1 MNPRRNPRC
10 RVEVLLSLDALM
22 IDWLRYLLMMFYAPV
37 RGMRGMR
44 DRGSL
49 APVAVIAFLGQ
60 LAYAV
65 VTKKFAGLP
74 TIGSGGS
81 TYTELFD
88 AAKYVVL
95 IAIVL
100 VPILTLI
107 ANLFERR
114 GSFRVVITQEY
125 ASVAATMFYVLT
137 AANVFSLLIAALLHY
152 TGAQAQQVA
161 SMIQHADQTR
171 AMLPS
176 DPQFQEAAD
185 QLFSNP
191 ALLALQ
197 LFALP
202 RLLFLGIG
210 IELGVKDAFR
220 MSGIRAFAVTFFGSL
235 AAVFVIPIFEVL
247 ISSLPRS
254 PFLLFILF
262 ILLRGYFSDILGS
275 HRAKAA
281 FKQNLESATLNPAD
295 ASAHYNLGLI
305 HQSRGEFDQA
315 RQRFERAL
323 EIDPEEID
331 ASYQLGRIARQ
342 QKRYADAIQNFEH
355 VVMRNQT
362 HSQHEVWRE
371 VAATYIAAGQF
382 EDART
387 ALDQFLE
394 HRPSDPEGLY
404 LMGRAHAGLGHKREA
419 TSLMQACIEAV
430 KTAPAYKY
438 RASKRWLNE
447 AQQFIKSSQ

>member
-1 MNPRRNPRC
+1 M
-10 RVEVLLSLDALM
+10 
-22 IDWLRYLLMMFYAPV
+22 DWLRYLLMIFYAPV

-49 APVAVIAFLGQ
+49 APVVLIAFLTQAAYSFVTERYAGTAGRTGLFSDLF
-60 LAYAV
+60 LAAM
-65 VTKKFAGLP
+65 T
-74 TIGSGGS
+74 
-81 TYTELFD
+81 
-88 AAKYVVL
+88 VVL
-95 IAIVL
+95 VAVVL
-100 VPILTLI
+100 VPILTLV
-107 ANLFERR
+107 ANMFERR

-125 ASVAATMFYVLT
+125 APVAATMFYVLA
-137 AANVFSLLIAALLHY
+137 AANILSILIAALLHY
-152 TGAQAQQVA
+152 SGIQSQFVA
-161 SMIQHADQTR
+161 
-171 AMLPS
+171 AMLQQG
-176 DPQFQEAAD
+176 DEMRTAVRDNPQ
-185 QLFSNP
+185 
-191 ALLALQ
+191 LALQ
-197 LFALP
+197 MEQLLNDPGLLYQALFGIP
-202 RLLFLGIG
+202 KMFLFGAG
-210 IELGVKDAFR
+210 MVLGVKDAFR
-220 MSGIRAFAVTFFGSL
+220 MSAVRAFAVTVIACFGSAL
-235 AAVFVIPIFEVL
+235 VLPIAGRLFSGVFG
-247 ISSLPRS
+247 S
-254 PFLLFILF
+254 PFLLFLLF
-262 ILLRGYFSDILGS
+262 LLLRGYFSDIMGS

-281 FKQNLESATLNPAD
+281 FRQNLETATLNPAD

-305 HQSRGEFDQA
+305 HQGRGELDEA
-315 RQRFERAL
+315 RSRFERAL
-323 EIDPEEID
+323 EIDAEEID
-331 ASYQLGRIARQ
+331 ASYQLGRIAQQ
-342 QKRYADAIQNFEH
+342 QKRYADAIQNFEQ
-355 VVMRNQT
+355 VVARNPA

>member
-1 MNPRRNPRC
+1 M
-10 RVEVLLSLDALM
+10 M
-22 IDWLRYLLMMFYAPV
+22 DWLRYLLMIFYAPV

-49 APVAVIAFLGQ
+49 APVVLIAFLSQFAYSFVTERYSGTAGRTGIFSDVF
-60 LAYAV
+60 LAAM
-65 VTKKFAGLP
+65 T
-74 TIGSGGS
+74 
-81 TYTELFD
+81 
-88 AAKYVVL
+88 VVL
-95 IAIVL
+95 VAVVL
-100 VPILTLI
+100 VPILTLV
-107 ANLFERR
+107 ANMFERR

-125 ASVAATMFYVLT
+125 AAVAATMFYVLT
-137 AANVFSLLIAALLHY
+137 AANILCILIAALMHY
-152 TGAQAQQVA
+152 SGIQSQFVGA
-161 SMIQHADQTR
+161 MIQQGDEMR
-171 AMLPS
+171 AAVRDNPQLASQMNQLLNDPGLLYQALFGLPKLV
-176 DPQFQEAAD
+176 
-185 QLFSNP
+185 LFGVGMV
-191 ALLALQ
+191 
-197 LFALP
+197 F
-202 RLLFLGIG
+202 
-210 IELGVKDAFR
+210 GVKDAFR
-220 MSGIRAFAVTFFGSL
+220 MSAVRAFAVTVIACFGSTL
-235 AAVFVIPIFEVL
+235 VLPIAARLFSGVFG
-247 ISSLPRS
+247 S
-254 PFLLFILF
+254 PFLLFLLF
-262 ILLRGYFSDILGS
+262 MLLRGYFSDIMGS

-305 HQSRGEFDQA
+305 HQSRGELDEA
-315 RQRFERAL
+315 RARFERAL
-323 EIDPEEID
+323 EIDAEEID

-342 QKRYADAIQNFEH
+342 QKRYADAIQNFEQ
-355 VVMRNQT
+355 VVARNPA

>member
-1 MNPRRNPRC
+1 
-10 RVEVLLSLDALM
+10 M
-22 IDWLRYLLMMFYAPV
+22 IDWLRFLLMIFYAPS
-37 RGMRGMR
+37 RGLRGMR

-49 APVAVIAFLGQ
+49 APVAFIAFLSQ
-60 LAYAV
+60 VAFVLV
-65 VTKKFAGLP
+65 IRKF
-74 TIGSGGS
+74 SGIPSSGWGDS
-81 TYTELFD
+81 IVREVFN
-88 AAKYVVL
+88 AAIFVVL
-95 IAIVL
+95 VGVIV
-100 VPILTLI
+100 VPILTLV
-107 ANLFERR
+107 ANTIERK

-125 ASVAATMFYVLT
+125 APVAATMFYVLT
-137 AANVFSLLIAALLHY
+137 AANVWATVIAALLY
-152 TGAQAQQVA
+152 YSGIQDQQIA
-161 SMIQHADQTR
+161 SMMQHADQTR
-171 AMLPS
+171 AMFP
-176 DPQFQEAAD
+176 DTPQFAAAAE
-185 QLFSNP
+185 QLKNP
-191 ALLALQ
+191 VAISQSLFLMPKLG
-197 LFALP
+197 LFAIGM
-202 RLLFLGIG
+202 LF
-210 IELGVKDAFR
+210 GVKDAFR
-220 MSGIRAFAVTFFGSL
+220 TSAVRAFAITVVSVIAAIFVTPIAVRLFSGVFG
-235 AAVFVIPIFEVL
+235 
-247 ISSLPRS
+247 S
-254 PFLLFILF
+254 PFLLFLVF
-262 ILLRGYFSDILGS
+262 MLLRGYFSDIMGT

-305 HQSRGEFDQA
+305 HQSRGELDEA

-323 EIDPEEID
+323 EIDAEEID

-342 QKRYADAIQNFEH
+342 QKRYADAIQNFEQ
-355 VVMRNQT
+355 VVARNPA
-362 HSQHEVWRE
+362 HSQHEIWRE

-387 ALDQFLE
+387 ALEQFLE

>member
-1 MNPRRNPRC
+1 MF
-10 RVEVLLSLDALM
+10 
-22 IDWLRYLLMMFYAPV
+22 DWLRFLLMTFYAPV

-49 APVAVIAFLGQ
+49 APVVLIAFAGQ
-60 LAYAV
+60 FAFGYVA
-65 VTKKFAGLP
+65 KKFAGAA
-74 TIGSGGS
+74 GYGVVW
-81 TYTELFD
+81 ELFHT
-88 AAKYVVL
+88 AKIIAIV
-95 IAIVL
+95 AIVL
-100 VPILTLI
+100 VPILTLV
-107 ANLFERR
+107 ANMFERR
-114 GSFRVVITQEY
+114 GSFRVVLTQEY
-125 ASVAATMFYVLT
+125 APLAASLFYVLT
-137 AANVFSLLIAALLHY
+137 AANLLGLLIATLMHY
-152 TGAQAQQVA
+152 SGVQAQTVA
-161 SMIQHADQTR
+161 NLLQAYQNPEIAPGFTQSGPLAEDFKNPVFLAYRLFQTFQLGLFGLGMIVAVRET
-171 AMLPS
+171 
-176 DPQFQEAAD
+176 
-185 QLFSNP
+185 
-191 ALLALQ
+191 
-197 LFALP
+197 
-202 RLLFLGIG
+202 
-210 IELGVKDAFR
+210 FR
-220 MSGIRAFAVTFFGSL
+220 MSAVRAFGVT
-235 AAVFVIPIFEVL
+235 L
-247 ISSLPRS
+247 ISCFGAQFVAPIAFHLFSGVAGS
-254 PFLLFILF
+254 PFLLFFLF
-262 ILLRGYFSDILGS
+262 LLLRGYFTDIMGS
-275 HRAKAA
+275 HRARAA
-281 FKQNLESATLNPAD
+281 FRQNLESATLNPAD

-305 HQSRGEFDQA
+305 HQSRGELDQA

-323 EIDPEEID
+323 EIDQEEID

-342 QKRYADAIQNFEH
+342 QKRYADAIQHFEQ
-355 VVMRNQT
+355 VVARNQA

>member
-1 MNPRRNPRC
+1 
-10 RVEVLLSLDALM
+10 M
-22 IDWLRYLLMMFYAPV
+22 IDWLRYLLMIFYAPV

-49 APVAVIAFLGQ
+49 APVALMAFLSQ
-60 LAYAV
+60 AAFNFV
-65 VTKKFAGLP
+65 MEKFVAAEVPGGLFSD
-74 TIGSGGS
+74 I
-81 TYTELFD
+81 FR
-88 AAKYVVL
+88 AAKVVAFV
-95 IAIVL
+95 AIIV

-107 ANLFERR
+107 ANTLDRR

-125 ASVAATMFYVLT
+125 APLAASLFYALT
-137 AANVFSLLIAALLHY
+137 AANIFTILIATFLHY
-152 TGAQAQQVA
+152 TGIQAQYVA
-161 SMIQHADQTR
+161 FAIQNADQVR
-171 AMLPS
+171 NKLPPGAQYDEMVTNPILITYNLFKS
-176 DPQFQEAAD
+176 FQLI
-185 QLFSNP
+185 LFG
-191 ALLALQ
+191 AGAI
-197 LFALP
+197 
-202 RLLFLGIG
+202 IG
-210 IELGVKDAFR
+210 VRDTFR
-220 MSGIRAFAVTFFGSL
+220 MTAMRAFAVTVIGGLASQLFMPVVFHLFSGIFG
-235 AAVFVIPIFEVL
+235 
-247 ISSLPRS
+247 S
-254 PFLLFILF
+254 PFLL
-262 ILLRGYFSDILGS
+262 ILLFFLVRGYFVDIMGS

-305 HQSRGEFDQA
+305 HQSRGELDEA
-315 RQRFERAL
+315 KARFERAL

-331 ASYQLGRIARQ
+331 AAYQLGRIARQ
-342 QKRYADAIQNFEH
+342 QKRYGDAIQNFEH
-355 VVMRNQT
+355 VVTRNPA

-371 VAATYIAAGQF
+371 VAATYIAAEQF

-438 RASKRWLNE
+438 RSSKRWLNE

>member
-1 MNPRRNPRC
+1 
-10 RVEVLLSLDALM
+10 M
-22 IDWLRYLLMMFYAPV
+22 IDWLRFLLMIFYAPV

-60 LAYAV
+60 LAYSV
-65 VTKKFAGLP
+65 VTKKFAGIP
-74 TIGSGGS
+74 TIGSGGGI
-81 TYTELFD
+81 YPELFE
-88 AAKYVVL
+88 AAKFVVL
-95 IAIVL
+95 VAVVL
-100 VPILTLI
+100 VPILTLT
-107 ANLFERR
+107 ANMFERR

-125 ASVAATMFYVLT
+125 APVAATMFYVLT
-137 AANVFSLLIAALLHY
+137 AANIFTILIAAVLHY
-152 TGAQAQQVA
+152 SGAQELQVA
-161 SMIQHADQTR
+161 SMIQHQDQTR
-171 AMLPS
+171 GMLPA
-176 DPQFQEAAD
+176 DPQFQAAAD

-191 ALLALQ
+191 ALLAVQ
-197 LFALP
+197 LFLMP
-202 RLLFLGIG
+202 RLAIFGAGIV
-210 IELGVKDAFR
+210 LGVKDAFR
-220 MSGIRAFAVTFFGSL
+220 MSVIRAFSVTVIS
-235 AAVFVIPIFEVL
+235 VFVSVVVGPIIEAL
-247 ISSLPRS
+247 LSGLPRS
-254 PFLLFILF
+254 PFLLFLLF
-262 ILLRGYFSDILGS
+262 ILVRGYFSDIIGS
-275 HRAKAA
+275 HRARAA

-295 ASAHYNLGLI
+295 SSAHYNLGLI
-305 HQSRGEFDQA
+305 HQSRGELDQA
-315 RQRFERAL
+315 RERFERAL
-323 EIDPEEID
+323 QIDAEEID

-342 QKRYADAIQNFEH
+342 QKRYGDAIQNFEQ
-355 VVMRNQT
+355 VVLRNPA

-404 LMGRAHAGLGHKREA
+404 LMGRAHAGLGHRREA

>member
-1 MNPRRNPRC
+1 M
-10 RVEVLLSLDALM
+10 L
-22 IDWLRYLLMMFYAPV
+22 DWLRFLLMIFYAPV

-49 APVAVIAFLGQ
+49 APVVLIAFAGQ
-60 LAYAV
+60 FAFGYV
-65 VTKKFAGLP
+65 VKKFAGA
-74 TIGSGGS
+74 
-81 TYTELFD
+81 TYGITWELFHT
-88 AAKYVVL
+88 AKIIAIV
-95 IAIVL
+95 AIVL
-100 VPILTLI
+100 VPILTLV
-107 ANLFERR
+107 ANMFERR
-114 GSFRVVITQEY
+114 GSFRVVLTQEY
-125 ASVAATMFYVLT
+125 APLAASLFYALT
-137 AANVFSLLIAALLHY
+137 AANLFSLLIAVFLHY
-152 TGAQAQQVA
+152 SGIQAQTV
-161 SMIQHADQTR
+161 
-171 AMLPS
+171 AMLLQAYQTPGAAP
-176 DPQFQEAAD
+176 DFTQTGPLAEQFK
-185 QLFSNP
+185 NP
-191 ALLALQ
+191 VFLAYSVFLMFQ
-197 LFALP
+197 RGL
-202 RLLFLGIG
+202 LGIG
-210 IELGVKDAFR
+210 MIVAVKDTFR
-220 MSGIRAFAVTFFGSL
+220 MSAARAFAVT
-235 AAVFVIPIFEVL
+235 L
-247 ISSLPRS
+247 ISIFAAQFVGPIAFHLFSGVAGS
-254 PFLLFILF
+254 PFLLFFLF
-262 ILLRGYFSDILGS
+262 MLLRGYFSDIMGG
-275 HRAKAA
+275 HRARAA

-305 HQSRGEFDQA
+305 HQSRGELDPA

-342 QKRYADAIQNFEH
+342 QKRYADAIQNFEQ
-355 VVMRNQT
+355 VVARNPA
-362 HSQHEVWRE
+362 HAQHEVWRE

>member
-1 MNPRRNPRC
+1 
-10 RVEVLLSLDALM
+10 M
-22 IDWLRYLLMMFYAPV
+22 IDWLRFLLMIFYAPL

-44 DRGSL
+44 DRASL
-49 APVAVIAFLGQ
+49 APVALIAFLSQ
-60 LAYAV
+60 AAYSF
-65 VTKKFAGLP
+65 VTERFAGMAGRTGVL
-74 TIGSGGS
+74 TD
-81 TYTELFD
+81 LFQ
-88 AAKYVVL
+88 AAMIVVL
-95 IAIVL
+95 VAVVL
-100 VPILTLI
+100 VPILTLV
-107 ANLFERR
+107 ANTFDRR

-125 ASVAATMFYVLT
+125 AAVAATMFYVLT
-137 AANVFSLLIAALLHY
+137 AANLLAIVIAALLHY
-152 TGAQAQQVA
+152 SGIQPHMVA
-161 SMIQHADQTR
+161 SMIQNADQTR
-171 AMLPS
+171 AMFA
-176 DPQFQEAAD
+176 DNPQLAAAAE
-185 QLFSNP
+185 QLFNDP
-191 ALLALQ
+191 ALISQQ
-197 LFALP
+197 LFIMPKL
-202 RLLFLGIG
+202 LLFFVGMV
-210 IELGVKDAFR
+210 LGVRDAFR
-220 MSGIRAFAVTFFGSL
+220 MSVARAFGVTVISCIGSIFVAPIAARLFSGVFG
-235 AAVFVIPIFEVL
+235 
-247 ISSLPRS
+247 S
-254 PFLLFILF
+254 PFLLFLVF
-262 ILLRGYFSDILGS
+262 MLLRGYFSDIMGS

-305 HQSRGEFDQA
+305 HQSRGELDAA
-315 RQRFERAL
+315 RERFERAL
-323 EIDPEEID
+323 QIDPEEID

-342 QKRYADAIQNFEH
+342 QKRYADAIQNFEQ
-355 VVMRNQT
+355 VVARNPA

>member
-1 MNPRRNPRC
+1 
-10 RVEVLLSLDALM
+10 M
-22 IDWLRYLLMMFYAPV
+22 IDWLRFLLMIFYAPL

-49 APVAVIAFLGQ
+49 APVALIAFLSQ
-60 LAYAV
+60 AAYSF
-65 VTKKFAGLP
+65 VTEKFAG
-74 TIGSGGS
+74 TTSRAGVISD
-81 TYTELFD
+81 LFQ
-88 AAKYVVL
+88 AAMIVVL
-95 IAIVL
+95 IAVVL
-100 VPILTLI
+100 VPILTLV
-107 ANLFERR
+107 ANTFDRR

-125 ASVAATMFYVLT
+125 APVAAPMFFVLT
-137 AANVFSLLIAALLHY
+137 AANVLAIVIAVLFHY
-152 TGAQAQQVA
+152 SGVQAQQVA
-161 SMIQHADQTR
+161 GMIEHADQTR
-171 AMLPS
+171 AMLP
-176 DPQFQEAAD
+176 DTPQFALAAE
-185 QLFSNP
+185 QLKDP
-191 ALLALQ
+191 AILAEN
-197 LFALP
+197 LFLMP
-202 RLLFLGIG
+202 KLLFFGIG
-210 IELGVKDAFR
+210 LILGVKDTFR
-220 MSGIRAFAVTFFGSL
+220 MSAVRAFAVTVISCFGSL
-235 AAVFVIPIFEVL
+235 FVAPIAVRLFSGVL
-247 ISSLPRS
+247 GS
-254 PFLLFILF
+254 PFLLFLLF
-262 ILLRGYFSDILGS
+262 MLLRGYFSDIMGS

-305 HQSRGEFDQA
+305 HQSRGELDLA
-315 RQRFERAL
+315 RERFERAL
-323 EIDPEEID
+323 EIDPEEVD

-342 QKRYADAIQNFEH
+342 QKRYADAIQNFEQ
-355 VVMRNQT
+355 VVARNEA
-362 HSQHEVWRE
+362 HSQYEIWRE

-382 EDART
+382 EDARN

>member
-1 MNPRRNPRC
+1 
-10 RVEVLLSLDALM
+10 M
-22 IDWLRYLLMMFYAPV
+22 IDWLRYLLMIFYAPV

-49 APVAVIAFLGQ
+49 APVALMAFLSQAAFNFLMEKFGITVGGGVFSDVFR
-60 LAYAV
+60 AGKVVAV
-65 VTKKFAGLP
+65 V
-74 TIGSGGS
+74 
-81 TYTELFD
+81 
-88 AAKYVVL
+88 
-95 IAIVL
+95 AIIL
-100 VPILTLI
+100 VPILTLV
-107 ANLFERR
+107 ANTFDRR

-125 ASVAATMFYVLT
+125 APLAATLLYVLT
-137 AANVFSLLIAALLHY
+137 AANIFAILIATFLHY
-152 TGAQAQQVA
+152 TGIQASYVA
-161 SMIQHADQTR
+161 YVVQHADEWR
-171 AMLPS
+171 GMFPPG
-176 DPQFQEAAD
+176 PQYDEELRNPVMVSYR
-185 QLFSNP
+185 LFTGFEIW
-191 ALLALQ
+191 
-197 LFALP
+197 LFG
-202 RLLFLGIG
+202 LGSI
-210 IELGVKDAFR
+210 IGVKETFR
-220 MSGIRAFAVTFFGSL
+220 MSAMRAFAVTAVGGLAWSFVLPVALYLFSGVFG
-235 AAVFVIPIFEVL
+235 
-247 ISSLPRS
+247 S
-254 PFLLFILF
+254 PFLLFLLIL
-262 ILLRGYFSDILGS
+262 LLRGYFVDIMGS

-305 HQSRGEFDQA
+305 HQSRGELDEAKARFD
-315 RQRFERAL
+315 RAL

-331 ASYQLGRIARQ
+331 AAYQLGRIARQ
-342 QKRYADAIQNFEH
+342 QKRYGDAIQNFEH
-355 VVMRNQT
+355 VVTRNSA

-438 RASKRWLNE
+438 RSSKRWLNE